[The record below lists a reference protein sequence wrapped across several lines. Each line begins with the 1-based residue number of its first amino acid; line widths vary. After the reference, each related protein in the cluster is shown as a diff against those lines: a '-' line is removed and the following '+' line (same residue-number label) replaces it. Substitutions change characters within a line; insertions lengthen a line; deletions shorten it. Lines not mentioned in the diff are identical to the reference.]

1 MTTASDV
8 LHRDSDIE
16 IKRCSKK
23 YSILPLESMAQSPQF
38 RLNEPGTLLRESIP
52 HDI

>member
-16 IKRCSKK
+16 IKTMFEKV
-23 YSILPLESMAQSPQF
+23 
-38 RLNEPGTLLRESIP
+38 LNFAFGIHGTKSAVPFE
-52 HDI
+52 